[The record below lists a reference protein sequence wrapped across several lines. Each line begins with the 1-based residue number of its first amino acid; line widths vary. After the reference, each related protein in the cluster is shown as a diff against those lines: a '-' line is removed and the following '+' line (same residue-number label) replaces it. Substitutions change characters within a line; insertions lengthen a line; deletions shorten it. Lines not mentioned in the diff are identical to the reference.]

1 MNGKIKALH
10 RERKAYVYVRQSTA
24 AQVHEHVESR
34 QRQYALAERAASLG
48 WDRTAV
54 EIVDEDQGKSGASTQ
69 GRDGFA
75 RLAHDVAHGKVG
87 AIFAVEVS
95 RLARSSQDW
104 QRLLS
109 LCAVAHVVVVDEQT
123 VYDPSCRDDKLLLDL
138 KGAMSEQELHW
149 LSLRMAGGRLN
160 KARRGESYVTPP
172 VGYVWSGRGLGLDP
186 DESVRRAVEAIFA
199 RFAVEPSAHAVLRWT
214 AETSLVMP
222 VRDRATS
229 EVRWAPLSNS
239 RLNTILRNPAYA
251 GVYVFGRHPVKTVLR
266 DGQVRKIRAR
276 LGDPKDW
283 PVRIDK
289 AHPAYITWETYMS
302 NQEKLRQNRPR
313 AFEATR
319 GAPREGAAMLA
330 GVVLCGR
337 CGRRMSVRYGSR
349 SSAPGYWSYA
359 CSGEQR
365 QRLAMCWSVCG
376 ETVDRAVEQLFLE
389 TMVPSELDLSI
400 AVEREVQQQSDSLDK
415 AWRTRIEHV
424 RYEARHAERRYKA
437 VDPDNRVVARTLES
451 DWEQRLR
458 ELQTVEQEYA
468 EARRLARVDLSA
480 QDRARI
486 RQLARDLPAVWSSPT
501 VKVEIVSGPPMI
513 KDENGV
519 LVGYVFADI
528 DLAQRDLGG
537 WVNDAKKVVADT
549 VRVPPGY
556 RLMWTRQYEFQEEME
571 ARMAWVLPL
580 ALVLVVLLLRLA
592 MRGSAQTSLVLTSLP
607 FSLIGSIWLLFARD
621 YNVSTAVWV
630 GLIAVL
636 GTSVETAILMVEFLD
651 AALERRREAQQT
663 TLTRAELDDVIVG
676 AATGRIRPVVMSVA
690 STVLGLL
697 PLMWEAGPGADVAA
711 RIAAPLVGGL
721 GTCMVLTLGVLP
733 AIYSI
738 WRGRQLTGTRLR

>member
-458 ELQTVEQEYA
+458 ELQAVEQEYA

-486 RQLARDLPAVWSSPT
+486 RQLARDLPAVWSSATTPSADRKAMLRLVIEAVAVSPVDVPERLT
-501 VKVEIVSGPPMI
+501 KIVVQWTSGAVSELTTPRRDKGEYRANTKEAIQRIRELAAKGQRDDEIA
-513 KDENGV
+513 KQLNDEGV
-519 LVGYVFADI
+519 LTGAKRAWNEDGVRHTRRSNGIERIAAD
-528 DLAQRDLGG
+528 
-537 WVNDAKKVVADT
+537 
-549 VRVPPGY
+549 
-556 RLMWTRQYEFQEEME
+556 
-571 ARMAWVLPL
+571 RM
-580 ALVLVVLLLRLA
+580 
-592 MRGSAQTSLVLTSLP
+592 
-607 FSLIGSIWLLFARD
+607 
-621 YNVSTAVWV
+621 
-630 GLIAVL
+630 
-636 GTSVETAILMVEFLD
+636 
-651 AALERRREAQQT
+651 
-663 TLTRAELDDVIVG
+663 
-676 AATGRIRPVVMSVA
+676 RIRP
-690 STVLGLL
+690 L
-697 PLMWEAGPGADVAA
+697 PHRHPDTGWHSIPGAMARFGVGENVVRRWISRDLVRTTRGPFDQHYDVYWLDIDDETAQRLLA
-711 RIAAPLVGGL
+711 RIRR
-721 GTCMVLTLGVLP
+721 T
-733 AIYSI
+733 
-738 WRGRQLTGTRLR
+738 